1 MIQKTHGKLKKYKMA
16 NLTKEDLD
24 LIKRAKS
31 VASPK
36 KDHRAV
42 IGHVGAALISE
53 NGDLYVGVNIDMPCG
68 IGFCSEQ
75 NAIANMITNKEFKIK
90 TIVAVRKSGKILP
103 PCGRCREFMYQLD
116 KKNIET
122 EIIISNKEKVKLSK
136 LLPDNWD

>member
-1 MIQKTHGKLKKYKMA
+1 MVK
-16 NLTKEDLD
+16 LTKEDLG
-24 LIKRAKS
+24 LIKVAKNI
-31 VASPK
+31 ASPK

-42 IGHVGAALISE
+42 IGHVGAALLSSK
-53 NGDLYVGVNIDMPCG
+53 NNLYTGVNIDMPCG

-75 NAIANMITNKEFKIK
+75 NAIANMITNKEFQIK

-116 KKNIET
+116 KKNKNA
-122 EIIISNKEKVKLSK
+122 EIIINNKEKIKLSE